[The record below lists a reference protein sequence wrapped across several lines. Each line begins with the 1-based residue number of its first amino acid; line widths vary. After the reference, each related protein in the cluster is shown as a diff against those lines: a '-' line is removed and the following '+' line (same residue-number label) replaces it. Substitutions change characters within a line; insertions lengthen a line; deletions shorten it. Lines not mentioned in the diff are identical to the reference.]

1 MTDFVQLLL
10 TALMAVTA
18 ENILFSGGIGFSR
31 VLRAARKPRTL
42 VMYSVFVTFFS
53 LASGLASSLLA
64 PELASDELLTYLR
77 PVVFALC
84 TAAVYLIAAFLLK
97 YLIPS
102 FFKKYGEILSP
113 AAINTV
119 VLSMP
124 YVQKSF
130 KLDPANSA
138 AFAVGTGAAF
148 FLAASVLA
156 RAITRYRN
164 DDMPKAF
171 SGLPALLI
179 YVGIL
184 SLAFVGFTGGKLF

>member
-42 VMYSVFVTFFS
+42 GVYSVFIAAFS
-53 LASGLASSLLA
+53 LISSVAGSLLSPVLASN
-64 PELASDELLTYLR
+64 DMLTYLR
-77 PVVFALC
+77 PVIFAVC
-84 TAAVYLIAAFLLK
+84 TAAAYLLAAALLKFLLP
-97 YLIPS
+97 L
-102 FFKKYGEILSP
+102 FFKKYREILSP

-130 KLDPANSA
+130 KLDLANSA
-138 AFAVGTGAAF
+138 AFALGTGAAF

-156 RAITRYRN
+156 HAVIHYKN
-164 DDMPKAF
+164 EDMPKAF
-171 SGLPALLI
+171 NGLPAVLI

-184 SLAFVGFTGGKLF
+184 SLALAGFTGGKLF